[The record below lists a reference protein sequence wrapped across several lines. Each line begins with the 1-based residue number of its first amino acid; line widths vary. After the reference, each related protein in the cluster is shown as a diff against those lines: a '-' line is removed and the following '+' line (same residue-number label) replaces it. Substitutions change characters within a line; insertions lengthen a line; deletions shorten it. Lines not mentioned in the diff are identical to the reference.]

1 MALVG
6 ALLVTL
12 STAMAS
18 AVDNFY
24 WFFIFFSVLGGV
36 GSGLILVQGNVSVQ
50 QYFRSKRATAN
61 GVFMSGGAVGNMV
74 MPIILRFILVY
85 DMLYL
90 LSFSRHSLTMFGFQ
104 ITTLIHAAFMSL
116 TILAALTFK
125 PIQGEIIKVSRGTRQ
140 IEEGETNKKRCS
152 GIWFPKLSQIFI
164 WKILKNPLF
173 LVLTI
178 SVITGR

>member
-50 QYFRSKRATAN
+50 QYFRTKRATAN

-74 MPIILRFILVY
+74 MPIILRYILVN

-90 LSFSRHSLTMFGFQ
+90 LSFFQAFTNHVWVPNNHSHPCSLHVSHHFSSSHFQTNSR
-104 ITTLIHAAFMSL
+104 
-116 TILAALTFK
+116 
-125 PIQGEIIKVSRGTRQ
+125 RD
-140 IEEGETNKKRCS
+140 N
-152 GIWFPKLSQIFI
+152 
-164 WKILKNPLF
+164 
-173 LVLTI
+173 
-178 SVITGR
+178 